1 MWTVEG
7 TEKDDPEDGS
17 VTRPRGKHKRAVID
31 GAKEGT
37 KLIGATEEKSFRWS
51 ELIGCGDPSGEES
64 KVGQDACMMC
74 RASSPA

>member
-1 MWTVEG
+1 MDSGG
-7 TEKDDPEDGS
+7 TEKDPEDGS
-17 VTRPRGKHKRAVID
+17 VTRPRGRHKRAVIV

-37 KLIGATEEKSFRWS
+37 KLTEEKSFRWS

-74 RASSPA
+74 RASNPD